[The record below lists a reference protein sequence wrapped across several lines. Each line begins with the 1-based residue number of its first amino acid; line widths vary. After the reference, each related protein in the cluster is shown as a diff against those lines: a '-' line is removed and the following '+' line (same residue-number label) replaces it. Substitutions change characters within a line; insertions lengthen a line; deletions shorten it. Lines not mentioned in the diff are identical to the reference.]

1 MQSGMITKN
10 LPFKVGQTMTVVGIP
25 ELDCPESRKSVLA
38 AGFNL
43 ARDIT
48 PAICCRFQINIGSDE
63 FTIGLH
69 FNPRFDYG
77 EDHNTVVCNSFQ
89 DLTWGEEVRGRNFP
103 FRQGQE
109 FKVIID
115 FTPTEFVVTLSDD
128 SIINFPNRFGAK
140 EYSVMNLQG
149 KFRFTSLQIK

>member
-25 ELDCPESRKSVLA
+25 ELDCPE
-38 AGFNL
+38 
-43 ARDIT
+43 
-48 PAICCRFQINIGSDE
+48 FQINIGTDE
-63 FTIGLH
+63 FTIALYI
-69 FNPRFDYG
+69 NPRFDYG

-89 DLTWGEEVRGRNFP
+89 DLTWGEEVRGRSFP

-115 FTPTEFVVTLSDD
+115 FTPTEFVITLSDG
-128 SIINFPNRFGAK
+128 STINFPNRFGAK
-140 EYSVMNLQG
+140 EYSVMNLGG
-149 KFRFTSLQIK
+149 KVRFTSLQIK